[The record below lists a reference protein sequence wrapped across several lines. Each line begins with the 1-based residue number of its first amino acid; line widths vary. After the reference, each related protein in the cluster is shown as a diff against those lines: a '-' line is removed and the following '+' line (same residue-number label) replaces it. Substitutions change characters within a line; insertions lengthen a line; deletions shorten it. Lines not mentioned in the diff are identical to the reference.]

1 MLVIANTGL
10 YAADVIILSDQSCLS
25 IGNAPK
31 RLQITYNVHIV
42 CIVTQ
47 LNKIDLK
54 SAGHHVISV
63 YMQVITHHV
72 SYSHVSYSLFH
83 AYGSHAHCR
92 FTYIVQLK
100 QFTRQPDCCN

>member
-1 MLVIANTGL
+1 VIANTGL

-47 LNKIDLK
+47 LNEIDLK
-54 SAGHHVISV
+54 SARHHVISV
-63 YMQVITHHV
+63 YTCKSSLTMSVIVTSV
-72 SYSHVSYSLFH
+72 
-83 AYGSHAHCR
+83 
-92 FTYIVQLK
+92 IVFSMPMEVMLIADS
-100 QFTRQPDCCN
+100 PI